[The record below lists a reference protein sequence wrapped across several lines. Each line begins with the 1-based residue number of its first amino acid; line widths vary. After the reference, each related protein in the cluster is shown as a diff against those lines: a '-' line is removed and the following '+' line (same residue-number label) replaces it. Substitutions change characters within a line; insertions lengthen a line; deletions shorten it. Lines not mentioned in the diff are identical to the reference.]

1 MLVNVFLMG
10 FALSLALLLVWFYL
24 AIESKVSDR
33 VLDVMLIVAVVSYF
47 GCWAAAIL
55 LS

>member
-1 MLVNVFLMG
+1 MLVKVFLMG
-10 FALSLALLLVWFYL
+10 FALSLVLLLAWFFL
-24 AIESKVSDR
+24 AMESKVSDR
-33 VLDVMLIVAVVSYF
+33 VLDVILIVAVVSHF